1 MHVKTSAVKTSMAE
15 ARAEQAHTHEAG
27 GIKRCGWC
35 GDDPLYVRYHD
46 EEWGREAK
54 DDRALFE
61 FLLLEGAQAG
71 LSWYAVLKRR
81 EGYRRL
87 FEGFDP
93 ERVARLGAGDVV
105 RILEDPGIIRNRQKV
120 EAAVSNARCFLQVQQ
135 EFGAFGA
142 YLRSFLPGGG
152 PVVNHWEALGE
163 VPASAPFAEA
173 MSRDM
178 KKRGFKFCGP
188 TICYAYLQAT
198 GFVDDHLVGCAFRPH
213 RP

>member
-1 MHVKTSAVKTSMAE
+1 M
-15 ARAEQAHTHEAG
+15 
-27 GIKRCGWC
+27 KRCGWC

-46 EEWGREAK
+46 EEWGREVK
-54 DDRALFE
+54 DDRTLFE

-71 LSWYAVLKRR
+71 LSWYAVLRRR
-81 EGYRRL
+81 EGYRRA

-93 ERVARLGAGDVV
+93 ERVARLGAGDVA
-105 RILEDPGIIRNRQKV
+105 RILADPGVIRNRQKV
-120 EAAVSNARCFLQVQQ
+120 EAAVSNAQCFLEVRQ
-135 EFGAFGA
+135 EHGGFHQ

-152 PVVNHWEALGE
+152 PVVNHWETLGE

-178 KKRGFKFCGP
+178 KRRGFKFCGP

-198 GFVDDHLVGCAFRPH
+198 GFVDDHLVDCAFRPH